1 MFQLVFM
8 RIFFSYICFL
18 FAGIVNG
25 LHAQDIDRFEY
36 FFNTDPGV
44 GNGTTIT
51 PAAGDSV
58 TINVVFDITGLSA
71 GYHKAGLRARYNN
84 GIWSHTEYRSLY
96 ITSVTPNTNTA
107 VTRIEYFIDSDPGI
121 GNGTAVNFSAA
132 DSVTSNFMVDI
143 TSVPAGYHK
152 IGIRTL
158 NTSGIWSQT
167 EFRSLY
173 INPSHDLSNQQIT
186 AAEFY
191 FGDTDPGLGNAVAIP
206 VSNPADS
213 VTILHDSI
221 LNNLPLGNYK
231 INLRFKDARGVW
243 SHQETRLFA
252 VCSTYGAQ
260 SEFTYQVEGN
270 QVFFT
275 NNSLYQDTVS
285 WRFGDNTI
293 STYFNPIKTY
303 TNAGIYNVDLITGND
318 CGIDTL
324 TQTIEIR
331 GLQRVNANRAGNAGI
346 STLMFEGF
354 GFTASTD
361 VKLILG
367 AQVFL
372 PVTKTF
378 VNNRRIRAY
387 FDLTGFTPGMYRAMA
402 TLGSNFD
409 TLNNA
414 LTIEAALPPNLTL
427 TIADGRA
434 FSRPGRMQLL
444 STVKNN
450 GSHDAVMVPY
460 VNMANVLPGIAPVNM
475 TPFIYNEQVPIL
487 NEGVFQQTYQYLSA
501 NNVPPEVMFFNTL
514 DTARKR
520 QVVAYYQTRVP
531 GHASVPQRVG
541 FPHPGVNTYSFQT
554 GAVILGPLLDS
565 YALLDSVNTDYQP
578 CYSAFLKQAV
588 EKELNITVNDAA
600 WNTCFTNAFDTLMQT
615 LANIA
620 QNPIY
625 ENMVV
630 PMQAG
635 FSALLA
641 QMNGCGGVPVN
652 LGGIQF
658 KRVIQNMMNNWI
670 YLDDIDSLDAD
681 CVDTTVKVYNRM
693 TGESVSGR
701 DLNLQRIEATACD
714 NECTGAQVFPEL
726 CDQCLPLIMAGK
738 VGGKLK
744 VNGHAWG
751 ANSAVKGCQEWC
763 ETTSIDPNAKYGPGN
778 NNDRKYINHTKA
790 VDFKIT
796 FENLASA
803 ISPAA
808 YVEIRDTI
816 DKSVF
821 DISTLQLGVFGWGD
835 SLVACDPNEQ
845 NVSILKNIKPVH
857 PNFLRIDATTD
868 TANGIVAWKFWTVDT
883 VTLQLTD
890 DPGEGF
896 LPPNT
901 DGVSGAGYVTFSI
914 APNALVTNGTMLK
927 NKATIVF
934 DNNAPILTDEW
945 EYRID
950 TLNPASAVSSLP
962 PVSNSTSFNVDWS
975 GSDAH
980 AGINRYSIYV
990 SVNDSAY
997 QVWQELTDLTSA
1009 VFIGQFGNTYKFFS
1023 VALDKAGNYEDPPT
1037 DPLNNPD
1044 AEILV
1049 EIALPLDLLSFT
1061 AAKSADNKKVD
1072 LHWVT
1077 ANEQDVSHFEV
1088 QRSANG
1094 TDYSVIANVTA
1105 RNNPAGDQYTWQ
1117 DVSPLPKVNYYRLRM
1132 VDRDQTFK
1140 ISPIRM
1146 IRFTAAGEILLFPTV
1161 TSDRVYLRAEKTV
1174 IAELFNTAGLRL
1186 EWKEVKNTGHFDMT
1200 RYAPGVYFIRVASE
1214 HKTFKIIRK

>member
-1 MFQLVFM
+1 M
-8 RIFFSYICFL
+8 RKFFFFIYFL
-18 FAGIVNG
+18 CAGLLSS
-25 LHAQDIDRFEY
+25 LHAQQIDRFEY

-44 GNGTTIT
+44 GNGTAIT
-51 PAAGDSV
+51 PPAADSV
-58 TINVVFDITGLSA
+58 TISLPFDITTLSP
-71 GYHKAGLRARYNN
+71 GYHKAGLRARYDN
-84 GIWSHTEYRSLY
+84 GIWSHTEFRSLY
-96 ITSVTPNTNTA
+96 ITTVTPNTNTA
-107 VTRIEYFIDSDPGI
+107 VTRKEYFLDTDPGN

-132 DSVTSNFMVDI
+132 DSVTSSFMVDI

-158 NTSGIWSQT
+158 NTSGIWSHT
-167 EFRSLY
+167 EFRFLY
-173 INPSHDLSNQQIT
+173 INPPPDLSNQQIT

-191 FGDTDPGLGNAVAIP
+191 FGDTDPGLGNAAAIP
-206 VSNPADS
+206 ITNPADS
-213 VTILHDSI
+213 ITILHDSI
-221 LNNLPLGNYK
+221 LNNLPQGNYK
-231 INLRFKDARGVW
+231 INLRFRDARGVW
-243 SHQETRLFA
+243 SHQETRQFA

-260 SEFTYQVEGN
+260 SEFTYQIEGN

-285 WRFGDNTI
+285 WKFGDNTI
-293 STYFNPIKTY
+293 DTVLNPIKTY
-303 TNAGIYNVDLITGND
+303 TNAGIYNVDLITGNT

-324 TQTIEIR
+324 RQTIEIR

-354 GFTASTD
+354 GFTSLTD

-378 VNNRRIRAY
+378 VSNRRIRAY
-387 FDLTGFTPGMYRAMA
+387 FDLTGFTPGVYRAMA

-414 LTIEAALPPNLTL
+414 LTIEEALPPNLTL
-427 TIADGRA
+427 TVADGRA
-434 FSRPGRMQLL
+434 FSRPGRMQIM

-460 VNMANVLPGIAPVNM
+460 VNTTNIVPGLAPVNM
-475 TPFIYNEQVPIL
+475 IPFVYNEQVPIL

-501 NNVPPEVMFFNTL
+501 NNVPPDVMFFNAL
-514 DTARKR
+514 DTARNS
-520 QVVAYYQTRVP
+520 QIVAYYQTRVP

-541 FPHPGVNTYSFQT
+541 FPHPGATTYSYQT
-554 GAVILGPLLDS
+554 GAVILGPMLDS

-588 EKELNITVNDAA
+588 EKELNIAINDAA
-600 WNTCFTNAFDTLMQT
+600 WNSCFANAFDTLTQT

-620 QNPIY
+620 QNPLY

-635 FSALLA
+635 FSALLS

-658 KRVIQNMMNNWI
+658 KRVIQNIMYNWI
-670 YLDDIDSLDAD
+670 YLEDIDSLDND
-681 CVDTTVKVYNRM
+681 CIDTTVKIYARKVNNL
-693 TGESVSGR
+693 TGVTASA
-701 DLNLQRIEATACD
+701 NQRTEATACD
-714 NECTGAQVFPEL
+714 NECTGATVFPEL

-744 VNGHAWG
+744 VNGHAWA

-763 ETTSIDPNAKYGPGN
+763 ETTSVDPNAKYGPGN
-778 NNDRKYINHTKA
+778 NGDRKYINHTKS

-796 FENLASA
+796 FENLATA
-803 ISPAA
+803 TAPAA

-816 DKSVF
+816 DKAVF
-821 DISTLQLGVFGWGD
+821 DIKTLQLGVFSWGD

-868 TANGIVAWKFWTVDT
+868 TAKGIVVWKFWTVDT
-883 VTLQLTD
+883 VTLQLTNE
-890 DPGEGF
+890 PFEGF

-901 DGVSGAGYVTFSI
+901 DGVTGAGYVTFSI
-914 APNALVTNGTMLK
+914 APQPTVTNGTILK
-927 NKATIVF
+927 NKATIIF
-934 DNNAPILTDEW
+934 DENPDITTDEW

-950 TLNPASAVSSLP
+950 TLQPSSAVNSLP
-962 PVSNSTSFNVDWS
+962 AITNTTSFNVSW
-975 GSDAH
+975 GGTDAH
-980 AGINRYSIYV
+980 SGINRYSVYV

-997 QVWQELTDLTSA
+997 KVWLLLTDQTSDN
-1009 VFIGQFGNTYKFFS
+1009 FSGQFGNTYKFFS
-1023 VALDKAGNYEDPPT
+1023 VALDKAGNYEDPP
-1037 DPLNNPD
+1037 DDVMNNPD
-1044 AEILV
+1044 AYTMV
-1049 EIALPLDLLSFT
+1049 DAPLPLDLLSFT
-1061 AAKSADNKKVD
+1061 AQKSADQQKVN
-1072 LHWVT
+1072 LTWVT
-1077 ANEQDVSHFEV
+1077 VNEQDVAYFDLE
-1088 QRSANG
+1088 RSADG
-1094 TDYSVIANVTA
+1094 ITYRTIARIPAT
-1105 RNNPAGDQYTWQ
+1105 NNPSGYTYTWQ
-1117 DVSPLPKVNYYRLRM
+1117 DVSPLPKINYYRLRM
-1132 VDRDQTFK
+1132 TDIDATYK
-1140 ISPIRM
+1140 YSPVRLIK
-1146 IRFTAAGEILLFPTV
+1146 FAAADDVLIFPTV
-1161 TSDRVYLRAEKTV
+1161 ASDRVFIQSENTV
-1174 IAELFNTAGLRL
+1174 TVLLYNTNGQLLQSHIVRGNHGMNISNYA
-1186 EWKEVKNTGHFDMT
+1186 TGI
-1200 RYAPGVYFIRVASE
+1200 YYIRIPEAN
-1214 HKTFKIIRK
+1214 KTFKILKQ